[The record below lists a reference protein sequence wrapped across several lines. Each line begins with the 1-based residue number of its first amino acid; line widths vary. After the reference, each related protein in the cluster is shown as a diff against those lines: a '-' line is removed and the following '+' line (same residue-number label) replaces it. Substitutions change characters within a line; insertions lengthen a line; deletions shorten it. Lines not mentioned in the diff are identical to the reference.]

1 MAFLF
6 QKFQE
11 AVKVLAKSPTF
22 ARDPRSL
29 QFEADINRLFLF
41 TSYYRLGKDAAEA
54 DADEIIDMA
63 TKASLA
69 DQQKQVQENIHSQ
82 IKTFCENMDDILLCT
97 LQNSV
102 EPNESSPEKNTPH
115 RSGLSL
121 AVGRTASLNN
131 HPDIPETNPLT
142 RTEVSRK
149 LKDLKGYTL
158 DIKPSQVPHND
169 AGQGLILNGE
179 ADVGSVIAFY
189 PGVIYS
195 PAYYQYIPGYPRVD
209 AQNSYL
215 ITRYDGTV
223 INAQPWG
230 FGGESREIWK
240 GYSVSESKPNF
251 EVAEKGSDK
260 IWKILSKPLDGG
272 GASGMKGDLLE
283 RRNPL
288 ALGHFANHPG
298 KNMTP
303 NVMVCPYDFPLTE
316 KSMRTYIPNIS
327 FGNGDEVNMKRL
339 GSFWFKSWKSGNGG
353 SYDIPV
359 LKSLILVATRAI
371 CDEEILLNY
380 RLSNSKRRRPSWYI
394 PVDEEEDRRRW
405 S

>member
-1 MAFLF
+1 M
-6 QKFQE
+6 
-11 AVKVLAKSPTF
+11 
-22 ARDPRSL
+22 
-29 QFEADINRLFLF
+29 
-41 TSYYRLGKDAAEA
+41 
-54 DADEIIDMA
+54 
-63 TKASLA
+63 
-69 DQQKQVQENIHSQ
+69 
-82 IKTFCENMDDILLCT
+82 
-97 LQNSV
+97 
-102 EPNESSPEKNTPH
+102 
-115 RSGLSL
+115 
-121 AVGRTASLNN
+121 
-131 HPDIPETNPLT
+131 
-142 RTEVSRK
+142 
-149 LKDLKGYTL
+149 KDLKGYTL